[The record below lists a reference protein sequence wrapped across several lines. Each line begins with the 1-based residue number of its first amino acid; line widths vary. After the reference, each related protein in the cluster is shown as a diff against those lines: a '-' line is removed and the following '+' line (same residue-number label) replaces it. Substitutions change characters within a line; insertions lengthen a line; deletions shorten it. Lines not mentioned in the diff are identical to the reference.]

1 MKKFLTLFFAL
12 TLISYSALASYHP
25 KGLYVL
31 EYPVSMP
38 DVSLISE
45 QNTNQPILNTS
56 SDLTVFVFWS
66 QSCHPCL
73 KEMKS
78 LEKLYL
84 KASIDNISFK
94 LVSSSKEWSST
105 TQERQ
110 FLTKYGA
117 PSIPFYNDPDNAL
130 SLKLGIGSTPYA
142 VIMDKSGKK
151 VATIQGSVNW
161 GAQKLYKQIKA
172 LKK

>member
-1 MKKFLTLFFAL
+1 MKNFLTLTFAL
-12 TLISYSALASYHP
+12 IILSFNALASYHP
-25 KGLYVL
+25 KGLYIL

-38 DVSLISE
+38 NISLISE
-45 QNTNQPILNTS
+45 ENIPSPILDTS
-56 SDLTVFVFWS
+56 SDLTIFIFWS

-78 LEKLYL
+78 LEKLYQ
-84 KASIDNISFK
+84 KAHQDNISFK
-94 LVSSSKEWSST
+94 LVSSSKEWSSPI
-105 TQERQ
+105 QERQ

-117 PSIPFYNDPDNAL
+117 PSIPFYNDTNNAL

-142 VIMDKSGKK
+142 VIMNKSGKK

-161 GAQKLYKQIKA
+161 GAKKLYEQIKA
-172 LKK
+172 LKI